1 MKILFRVIPL
11 ILIALFMSN
20 CADKPTHLELVVKS
34 GDRLNPNKNDI
45 PSPLMLNFYEL
56 KTADQF
62 TKLDFWALSD
72 EAKKRLD
79 SDLISQSKHVIIPS
93 EEQTYKILFDEN
105 TKYFGVVGSFRNID
119 SNATWRL
126 LKPLKTKKY
135 NHLEIFIDNNT
146 IKEIEQ

>member
-1 MKILFRVIPL
+1 MNIVFRTVPL

-34 GDRLNPNKNDI
+34 GSRLNPNKNDI

-56 KTADQF
+56 KNADQF

-79 SDLISQSKHVIIPS
+79 SDLVSQSKHVIIPN
-93 EEQTYKILFDEN
+93 ENQDYKILLDEN
-105 TKYFGVVGSFRNID
+105 SKYFGIVGSFRNIET
-119 SNATWRL
+119 NATWRL
-126 LKPLKTKKY
+126 LKPLKPKKY
-135 NHLEIFIDNNT
+135 NRIDILIDNNT